1 MDKTI
6 ALFIP
11 ILALSIPV
19 VAIVLGGLQKIA
31 KTRLEETRMRLE
43 AEGGGS
49 REDLEALRSEV
60 DDVRREM
67 AELQER
73 VDFAERLLAR
83 PDARARVGE
92 PDREAPR

>member
-31 KTRLEETRMRLE
+31 RTRLEETRMRLE
-43 AEGGGS
+43 VQGGGS
-49 REDLEALRSEV
+49 REELEALRGEV
-60 DDVRREM
+60 DDMRREM
-67 AELQER
+67 SELQER

-83 PDARARVGE
+83 PDGRARPGE
-92 PDREAPR
+92 PETPR